1 MRLLLPMISATAT
14 MSGYFLPPHVHFCQ
28 RGDAFVFLDLKQ
40 DDYTLVNGAAAT
52 ALQALS
58 SARVSAP
65 LPEQNLN
72 DALNELLKGGLLT
85 TESNGRAIA
94 PTHIDPAVDNLVD
107 RETVLEASVSL
118 GQMVNCFAACIR
130 AKLSLRWR
138 SIEAT
143 VMSVAQRKAKHAGDR
158 PFDTERARA
167 LTAAFLK
174 ARGLFPANYLCL
186 FDSLALLHF
195 LAKYGVYPT
204 WVFAVRLEPWAAH
217 CWVQHQHYTFNEE
230 AEQAATYTPVMVI

>member
-1 MRLLLPMISATAT
+1 

-58 SARVSAP
+58 KQVATPAFSEHD
-65 LPEQNLN
+65 LK

-107 RETVLEASVSL
+107 RETLLDASVSL
-118 GQMVNCFAACIR
+118 GQIVNCFAACIT
-130 AKLSLRWR
+130 AKLSLRLR

-143 VMSVAQRKAKHAGDR
+143 VMSVARRKAKHASEQ
-158 PFDTERARA
+158 PFDTARARA

-174 ARGLFPANYLCL
+174 VRGLFPANYLCL

-195 LAKYGVYPT
+195 LAKYGIYPT
-204 WVFAVRLEPWAAH
+204 WVFAVHLEPWAAH

-230 AEQAATYTPVMVI
+230 AENAVTYTPVMAI